1 MIFREGDR
9 VIVKDSIVHSLV
21 GETGVIVELWG
32 NRNADV
38 RFDNPNIPSLFLKSS
53 NGKHQS
59 VRGMSLDILE
69 LIEDDEVYIS
79 EDDMSF
85 ILGVIV

>member
-9 VIVKDSIVHSLV
+9 VIVKNSIAHSLI

-32 NRNADV
+32 KRNADV
-38 RFDNPNIPSLFLKSS
+38 RFDNPNIPRVFLESS

-59 VRGMSLDILE
+59 VRGMSLDLLE
-69 LIEDDEVYIS
+69 AIEDEIDVS
-79 EDDMSF
+79 EDEILFM
-85 ILGVIV
+85 LGV

>member
-1 MIFREGDR
+1 MFLEGNR
-9 VIVKDSIVHSLV
+9 VIVKDSVVRSLV

-38 RFDNPNIPSLFLKSS
+38 RFDNPNIPSFFLESS

-59 VRGMSLDILE
+59 VRGMSLSLLE
-69 LIEDDEVYIS
+69 AIEDEIDVS
-79 EDDMSF
+79 EDEILFM
-85 ILGVIV
+85 LGV

>member
-1 MIFREGDR
+1 MFREGDR
-9 VIVKDSIVHSLV
+9 VIVKDSIVYSLV

-38 RFDNPNIPSLFLKSS
+38 QFDNPNIPRVFLESS

-59 VRGMSLDILE
+59 VRGMSLNLLE
-69 LIEDDEVYIS
+69 LIEDEVDVS
-79 EDDMSF
+79 EGEILF
-85 ILGVIV
+85 ILGV